1 MPTDAPTAPPP
12 AAAPAA
18 AKPTAAELAARTTI
32 NVSTLP
38 TDTVPTKPPKPG
50 SARARMYEALNKKF
64 GGDDNTEAPRAA
76 SSKTAPPPA
85 APAAEEAPTTKAGG
99 EPGDQSPPGSSP
111 PAEPPAAP
119 APGEAPATGKK
130 LSPWKLVD
138 QFKERATKAEA
149 RLLEVE
155 KQIIPEEQ
163 RKANEAQLEEMRAK
177 IKEMS
182 EELRFV
188 HAEKYDPDVIKA
200 RTEYERAFNRA
211 MTDLKTISIKDPA
224 TDQMRPLTVN
234 DLAELAF
241 MDLGQAVT
249 VAKEVF
255 GDLAPMVMDYRN
267 EIRRHWDT
275 QEAVKKQLKQ
285 TGAQRE
291 QERLE
296 AAKRTSQT
304 LNEEI
309 QKHYHQAN
317 ESILS
322 DAKHGLFFKPHAG
335 DEEWN
340 KQLDSGLK
348 FVDEALAGNAFDP
361 KLTAEQRA
369 EIVRKHA
376 ALRSMAAGWRPLR
389 YRLRVLEKQLAEA
402 NEELKQYKATSP
414 TTGGRTTP
422 PPPEKRR
429 GMAGLMDELQKI
441 AH

>member
-1 MPTDAPTAPPP
+1 MPTEAPP
-12 AAAPAA
+12 AAPAGG
-18 AKPTAAELAARTTI
+18 KPSVAEVAARTTI
-32 NVSTLP
+32 NVSALP
-38 TDTVPTKPPKPG
+38 TDTVPSKPPKPG
-50 SARARMYEALNKKF
+50 SARARMYDELNKKF
-64 GGDDNTEAPRAA
+64 GGESRAETPKAAPSKAA
-76 SSKTAPPPA
+76 TPPASPAPAESLTASAGEPGEPTPPGSSAEPQTPA
-85 APAAEEAPTTKAGG
+85 APAA
-99 EPGDQSPPGSSP
+99 
-111 PAEPPAAP
+111 PAEPEK
-119 APGEAPATGKK
+119 GGKK

-155 KQIIPEEQ
+155 KQIIPEDQ
-163 RKANEAQLEEMRAK
+163 RKANQTQLEEMRAK

-224 TDQMRPLTVN
+224 TEQMRPLTVN

-267 EIRRHWDT
+267 EIRRHWDN

-285 TGAQRE
+285 TGAERE

-296 AAKRTSQT
+296 SAKKNTQA

-309 QKHYHQAN
+309 QKHYQHAN
-317 ESILS
+317 ESIVG
-322 DAKHGLFFKPHAG
+322 DAKHGLFFKPHEG

-340 KQLDSGLK
+340 KQLDSGFK
-348 FVDEALAGNAFDP
+348 FVDEALNGNAFDP
-361 KLTAEQRA
+361 RLTPEQRA
-369 EIVRKHA
+369 EVVRKHA

-389 YRLRVLEKQLAEA
+389 YRVRVLEKRLAEA
-402 NEELKQYKATSP
+402 QEELKQYKSTTP
-414 TTGGRTTP
+414 TAGGRTAP
-422 PPPEKRR
+422 PAPEKRR